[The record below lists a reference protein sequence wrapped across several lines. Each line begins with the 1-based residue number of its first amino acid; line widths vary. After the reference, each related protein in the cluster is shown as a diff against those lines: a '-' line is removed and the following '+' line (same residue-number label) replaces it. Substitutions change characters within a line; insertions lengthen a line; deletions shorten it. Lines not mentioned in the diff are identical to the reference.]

1 MFRNLL
7 FAMAGLVLAA
17 SPSLAAES
25 ATLLGVFNSWSA
37 YSAGSGAT
45 KTCYVLSKPRKTL
58 PNNVRRGSIFL
69 MVSDWP
75 GRKVKAEPQIVYG
88 YPTEEGGPASLD
100 VDNKKFTFF
109 MRNLKTDGSGWL
121 KALGDNDALIADMRK
136 GTTAVARGQSKR
148 GTTTIDTY
156 SLVGFS
162 AALDKV
168 HTACGMS

>member
-7 FAMAGLVLAA
+7 LATAGLFLAA
-17 SPSLAAES
+17 NLPAAAQS
-25 ATLLGVFNSWSA
+25 ATLLGVFSDWSV
-37 YSAGSGAT
+37 YSAGSGT
-45 KTCYVLSKPRKTL
+45 SKTCYILAKPRKTL

-100 VDNKKFTFF
+100 VDNQKYTFF
-109 MRNLKTDGSGWL
+109 MRNLKSDGSGWL
-121 KALGDNDALIADMRK
+121 KSLDENDALVADMRK
-136 GTTAVARGQSKR
+136 GTVAVARGLSTR

-162 AALDKV
+162 AALDKA
-168 HTACGMS
+168 HAACGMS